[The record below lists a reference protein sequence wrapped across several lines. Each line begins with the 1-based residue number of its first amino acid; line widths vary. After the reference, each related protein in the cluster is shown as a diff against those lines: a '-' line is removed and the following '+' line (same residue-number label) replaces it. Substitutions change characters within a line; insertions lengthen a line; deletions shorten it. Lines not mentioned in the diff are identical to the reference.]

1 VRPQRLIG
9 VVRLQCATTDS
20 SDDKMYDVVVVNNL
34 KGRST
39 PIKHKS
45 MADSVSEQL
54 RTMILSRKLEPGLRV
69 TQVELAEMLG
79 VSTMPIREALLRLV
93 AEGLIVT
100 AANRSFEVATT
111 TERGIRDVYWIH
123 GVLAG
128 ELAARAWDNKTDALL
143 GALLQE
149 HANSVRALKSGDF
162 QQLTDSNRRFHAAIN
177 TAAESPTTNVI
188 LRNTLHYF
196 PDFSLD
202 VAGWRELAID
212 WQSELI
218 DQFDSGDREQAKQ
231 VSMDKSRAAGEL
243 FIEAYWSNLED

>member
-1 VRPQRLIG
+1 
-9 VVRLQCATTDS
+9 
-20 SDDKMYDVVVVNNL
+20 MYDVVMVNTL
-34 KGRST
+34 KGKSS

-45 MADSVSEQL
+45 MTDNVCEQL
-54 RTMILSRKLEPGLRV
+54 RTMILSRQLEPGLRV
-69 TQVELAEMLG
+69 TQVELADMLG

-111 TERGIRDVYWIH
+111 TEQGIRDVYWMH

-143 GALLQE
+143 GALGLE
-149 HANSVRALKSGDF
+149 HANSVQALKSGNY
-162 QQLTDSNRRFHAAIN
+162 QRLTESNHRFHAAIN
-177 TAAESPTTNVI
+177 SAAESPTINVI

-196 PDFSLD
+196 PDLSMD

-218 DQFDSGDREQAKQ
+218 NQFSSGTRTQAQK
-231 VSMDKSRAAGEL
+231 VSLAKSQAAAEL
-243 FIEAYWSNLED
+243 FIDAYWSDDEEE

>member
-1 VRPQRLIG
+1 
-9 VVRLQCATTDS
+9 
-20 SDDKMYDVVVVNNL
+20 MYDVVVVNSL
-34 KGRST
+34 KGKSS

-45 MADSVSEQL
+45 MTDNVSEQL
-54 RTMILSRKLEPGLRV
+54 RTMILSRELEPGLRV

-93 AEGLIVT
+93 AEGLVVT

-128 ELAARAWDNKTDALL
+128 ELAARAWDDKTDALL
-143 GALLQE
+143 GALRQE
-149 HANSVRALKSGDF
+149 HANSVQALKSGNF
-162 QQLTDSNRRFHAAIN
+162 QQLTESNRRFHAAIN
-177 TAAESPTTNVI
+177 AAAGSPTINVV

-202 VAGWRELAID
+202 VAGWRDLAIN
-212 WQSELI
+212 WQRELI
-218 DQFDSGDREQAKQ
+218 DQFSNGDRNHAQLVSHLNSQA
-231 VSMDKSRAAGEL
+231 AAEL
-243 FIEAYWSNLED
+243 FIEAYWSDPEN